1 MIKEKIT
8 HNKPRSRVPAILAM
22 ASLIL
27 MVSPYLASADLPEEK
42 AGARSAGLGYSTA
55 AIIDG
60 WSLFHN
66 QAGVAYLENPWVGVH
81 HENRFI
87 SPDLNFSALGA
98 MLPVRV
104 GTLGLSIKRLGFSQ
118 FSQTKLG
125 LAYGMKLAP
134 TLSAGVQLNA
144 HHIFVAG
151 EYGSTMVL
159 SAEGGLIYSPN
170 DNLNVGF
177 HVVNPTR
184 SKLLDDQRIPTLLN
198 LGLSYQIGDMVMVTS
213 GVEKNLDADF
223 SFKAGV
229 EFEPI
234 NSLYFRMGMAS
245 NPSLLTFGVGYQ
257 ISSIQIDLAFSRHE
271 ILGYTPHF
279 SLSYVFGAK
288 ASRLPETETP
298 QQ

>member
-1 MIKEKIT
+1 MINQKVTCREVKRQVLIIVAVVAL
-8 HNKPRSRVPAILAM
+8 HMAVFPLSAM
-22 ASLIL
+22 
-27 MVSPYLASADLPEEK
+27 ADLPEEK
-42 AGARSAGLGYSTA
+42 PSARSSAMGYSST

-66 QAGVAYLENPWVGVH
+66 QAGLAYLENPWVGVH

-87 SPDLNFSALGA
+87 SPELSFSALGA
-98 MLPVRV
+98 LLPVKV
-104 GTLGLSIKRLGFSQ
+104 GTFGLSVKRLGFSQ

-144 HHIFVAG
+144 HHVFVAG

-159 SAEGGLIYSPN
+159 SAEGGVIYSPN
-170 DNLNVGF
+170 DNFNVGF

-184 SKLLDDQRIPTLLN
+184 SKLFDDQRIPTLLN
-198 LGLSYQIGDMVMVTS
+198 LGVAYQVGDMIMMTS
-213 GVEKNLDADF
+213 GVEKNLDAEF

-234 NSLYFRMGMAS
+234 SSLFFRLGMAS

-257 ISSIQIDLAFSRHE
+257 VSSIQIDLAFSRHE

-279 SLSYVFGAK
+279 SISYVFGAQS
-288 ASRLPETETP
+288 ARVPEAVTP